1 MSNLLKCP
9 KCEAPL
15 EVAEKKVFSTI
26 DIVGALVV
34 GSLVFGFLSLFLFS
48 SHVLRGVVFLGGF
61 VAFGLYYMVGYS
73 KKVQLKCSQ
82 CGFKNTSL
90 THHSSGT
97 PNGAP

>member
-15 EVAEKKVFSTI
+15 EVKEKKVFSSI
-26 DIVGALVV
+26 DIVGVLVV

-48 SHVLRGVVFLGGF
+48 SHVLRGVVFLGGV
-61 VAFGLYYMVGYS
+61 VAFGLYHMVGYS

-82 CGFKNTSL
+82 CGFKSNSL
-90 THHSSGT
+90 THHSTGT
-97 PNGAP
+97 R

>member
-15 EVAEKKVFSTI
+15 EVTENKVFSTI

-34 GSLVFGFLSLFLFS
+34 GSLVFGFLSLLLFS
-48 SHVLRGVVFLGGF
+48 SHVLRGVVFVGGF
-61 VAFGLYYMVGYS
+61 VALGLYYMVGYS

-90 THHSSGT
+90 TRHSSRTG
-97 PNGAP
+97 

>member
-9 KCEAPL
+9 KRETPL
-15 EVAEKKVFSTI
+15 EFTKNKEISAI
-26 DIVGALVV
+26 DIAGTLVV

-48 SHVLRGVVFLGGF
+48 SHVLRGLVLLGGF

-73 KKVQLKCSQ
+73 KKEQLKCSQ
-82 CGFKNTSL
+82 CGFKHTSE
-90 THHSSGT
+90 T

>member
-15 EVAEKKVFSTI
+15 EVMEKKEFSAI

-34 GSLVFGFLSLFLFS
+34 GTLVFGFLSLFLFS
-48 SHVLRGVVFLGGF
+48 SHVLRGVVFIGGL
-61 VAFGLYYMVGYS
+61 VAFGLYLMVGYS
-73 KKVQLKCSQ
+73 RKEQLKCSQ
-82 CGFKNTSL
+82 CGYEHTSL

-97 PNGAP
+97 G